1 MWQRQVQDRSL
12 DSLPDNMKYE
22 NKSLPF
28 KDGHKSIL
36 STPTHEGQ
44 GTPLSTCTESYMLP
58 EKLKVRTGGKKK
70 ELMERALYAQVAKE
84 LQEEVEEPP
93 PMPEYKSV
101 TQKDFDVE
109 GFVSELPPPE
119 LEHNIANE
127 QPITFWTQHK
137 QKIPVSFSL
146 SFFIHLSLP
155 GSFYQNVWA
164 WIQAFCFFSLIHSCF
179 ALAEMSSYWIFLE
192 LLAYCMFLS
201 TLDCFKRSINSYLQ
215 QAFV

>member
-1 MWQRQVQDRSL
+1 MSGLNPSRTIYNSEGKCLLENWVEERQVQERSL
-12 DSLPDNMKYE
+12 DSLPNSMKYE

-58 EKLKVRTGGKKK
+58 PKLKVRTGGRKK
-70 ELMERALYAQVAKE
+70 ELTERALYAQVAKE
-84 LQEEVEEPP
+84 LQEEAEEPP

-119 LEHNIANE
+119 MEHNVANE

-137 QKIPVSFSL
+137 QKIPGVTQEKTLDTPFRKNTSFSKPIDEY
-146 SFFIHLSLP
+146 FNEAQP
-155 GSFYQNVWA
+155 YDKEGYPW
-164 WIQAFCFFSLIHSCF
+164 
-179 ALAEMSSYWIFLE
+179 M
-192 LLAYCMFLS
+192 
-201 TLDCFKRSINSYLQ
+201 
-215 QAFV
+215 